1 MRALTQPPATMS
13 SDRSENQPRKPRDI
27 KRKPTED
34 QQTPDPHEHPIIK
47 DFRRYSAMLDDKN
60 DRHERLVKASRDIT
74 IESKRIIF
82 LLHRI
87 DPA

>member
-1 MRALTQPPATMS
+1 MS
-13 SDRSENQPRKPRDI
+13 SQASEVQPKKVRDN
-27 KRKPTED
+27 KRKQED
-34 QQTPDPHEHPIIK
+34 QPDPLEHPIIK

-60 DRHERLVKASRDIT
+60 DRHERIVKASRDIT

-87 DPA
+87 DPM

>member
-1 MRALTQPPATMS
+1 MS
-13 SDRSENQPRKPRDI
+13 SDRSENHLRKPRDN

-34 QQTPDPHEHPIIK
+34 QQIPDPLEHPIIK